1 MVPYLLNGLQPGAI
15 LWGIERTMIYNEN
28 YVALIKALHPA
39 ALGSSAPILFGNVW
53 DEELEPRWRS
63 AELHG
68 AARYENARFYLDRS
82 GFEEEVYFTYSLTPL
97 WDTNGKCCGVESRSF
112 EVTRQV
118 VVEARM
124 LSLLRISESAASVTS
139 LDDFWHGLV
148 KAMTSND
155 LDFPLFA
162 LYSLRDSDLLTDA
175 IGGES
180 SALVERESWILRGS
194 TRFVQNHPAIPNIL
208 EADSGTGLAPAFKA
222 VLGSSCPLV
231 FDEGDGVLG
240 PDLLQ
245 GCDTPGLRLKCHQLV
260 VCPLRSSSRQVMGFL
275 ALGINPS
282 RPYDEEYKT
291 FVQLLSRQIE
301 TSISPILSLV
311 RERIQAKM
319 NAHKSEYEQ
328 QSLTMRLEEQTF
340 EARQSELRFLRFAE
354 QAPVSLD
361 YSVLVL

>member
-162 LYSLRDSDLLTDA
+162 LYSLRVLHRLSRLSW
-175 IGGES
+175 E
-180 SALVERESWILRGS
+180 ALVHWYLMKEMVYL
-194 TRFVQNHPAIPNIL
+194 VQIFYKAVTPQ
-208 EADSGTGLAPAFKA
+208 DSGSSVTSLLS
-222 VLGSSCPLV
+222 VLCGPHPDKLWDSWRWGSIRQDHTTKSIKPLSNSYHV
-231 FDEGDGVLG
+231 
-240 PDLLQ
+240 
-245 GCDTPGLRLKCHQLV
+245 RLKPPSPQFFHWLEKGY
-260 VCPLRSSSRQVMGFL
+260 RQ
-275 ALGINPS
+275 
-282 RPYDEEYKT
+282 R
-291 FVQLLSRQIE
+291 
-301 TSISPILSLV
+301 
-311 RERIQAKM
+311 
-319 NAHKSEYEQ
+319 
-328 QSLTMRLEEQTF
+328 
-340 EARQSELRFLRFAE
+340 
-354 QAPVSLD
+354 
-361 YSVLVL
+361 